1 MPVKISNPKKI
12 HCEKLNSGLSISIFG
27 IKKLIQ
33 TLWALGTS
41 SLSRIRSKA
50 EANSDTTITKAAC
63 WCQKIQTHTTL
74 IIPISIFF
82 EIVLVKVQHFK

>member
-27 IKKLIQ
+27 IKKLIR

-50 EANSDTTITKAAC
+50 EANSDATITKAAC
-63 WCQKIQTHTTL
+63 WCQKIQTHTTYDN
-74 IIPISIFF
+74 SNFF
-82 EIVLVKVQHFK
+82 EIDLLKVQHFK